1 MGIHSDCSELLGE
14 VGGECL
20 TTYLG
25 HHAKLYVPINIQT
38 TVLYSHPEYPLSV
51 LEFWVLGGEYC
62 TVSVYRNINK
72 YYRHHFSRYWSVK
85 H

>member
-38 TVLYSHPEYPLSV
+38 TVLYSHPEYPLCAG
-51 LEFWVLGGEYC
+51 VLGIE
-62 TVSVYRNINK
+62 R
-72 YYRHHFSRYWSVK
+72 
-85 H
+85 